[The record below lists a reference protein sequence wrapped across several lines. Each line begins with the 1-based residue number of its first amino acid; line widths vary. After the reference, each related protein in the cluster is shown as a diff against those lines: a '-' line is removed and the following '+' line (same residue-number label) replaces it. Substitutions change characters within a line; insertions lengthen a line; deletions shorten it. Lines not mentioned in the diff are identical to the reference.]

1 MNINAF
7 PEQCGAAA
15 PATPR
20 CSILLAEDEE
30 TTREALCEYLRFKGY
45 RVITAEN
52 GEAALA
58 LAQEEDFDLLLTD
71 VMMPRMNGCDL
82 SQEVL
87 KLKPRTRV
95 LFISGRHGEL
105 VVEKGL
111 LRQEMAFLQKPFRL
125 TALANAIESLLRSA
139 S

>member
-1 MNINAF
+1 M
-7 PEQCGAAA
+7 
-15 PATPR
+15 ATPR

-45 RVITAEN
+45 RVMTAEN
-52 GEAALA
+52 GEAALT
-58 LAQEEDFDLLLTD
+58 LAQEEDFDLLLSD

-82 SQEVL
+82 SQNIL
-87 KLKPRTRV
+87 KLRPGTKV
-95 LFISGRHGEL
+95 LLISGRHGEA

-111 LRQEMAFLQKPFRL
+111 LRPGVAFLQKPFRL
-125 TALANAIESLLRSA
+125 TALAHAIETLLRS

>member
-15 PATPR
+15 QTTPR

-45 RVITAEN
+45 RVMPAQN
-52 GEAALA
+52 GEAALR
-58 LAQEEDFDLLLTD
+58 LAQEDEFDLLLTD

-82 SQEVL
+82 SQEIL
-87 KLKPRTRV
+87 KLKPRTKV
-95 LFISGRHGEL
+95 LFISGRHREA

-111 LRQEMAFLQKPFRL
+111 LRPGVAFLQKPFRL
-125 TALANAIESLLRSA
+125 TALANAIETLLRPS
-139 S
+139 